1 MFIISSVRFRCL
13 INLLFALF
21 GLFLPYLNSH
31 FFCVEVAFWAF
42 WRGFRPCVA
51 GGMLLLAVSSGLF
64 GSFSTLLFALFL
76 TFFGMPFCLVF
87 WPFSRSFLP
96 CFQPFKIVTF
106 DLFPAALFRSFSSS
120 PRNFLGMSW
129 HSPGNVLGRSHSRAF
144 IVDKLLWDC
153 PTSVLR
159 LSWDYLGTIPK
170 LGLSQSQAPVC
181 HTVIENKLVWDGLWE
196 RPWDY
201 PLFA

>member
-1 MFIISSVRFRCL
+1 M
-13 INLLFALF
+13 
-21 GLFLPYLNSH
+21 
-31 FFCVEVAFWAF
+31 F
-42 WRGFRPCVA
+42 WRCFRPCVA
-51 GGMLLLAVSSGLF
+51 NG
-64 GSFSTLLFALFL
+64 TLLFAVSAKPIWLIFNPH
-76 TFFGMPFCLVF
+76 FCPIFGPFWPALRPVF

-106 DLFPAALFRSFSSS
+106 DLFPAALFRSFSGS

-129 HSPGNVLGRSHSRAF
+129 HSPGNVLGRSHSQTF

-153 PTSVLR
+153 PISVPR
-159 LSWDYLGTIPK
+159 LSWDYLGTILN
-170 LGLSQSQAPVC
+170 LGLSQSQTLMC
-181 HTVIENKLVWDGLWE
+181 YTFIENKLIWDGLWE